1 MEIIWL
7 KTEKKKKYSLNYPAS
22 LAHIYTFHWEFE
34 ITAVFILS

>member
-7 KTEKKKKYSLNYPAS
+7 ETKKRRETNLNYPAS
-22 LAHIYTFHWEFE
+22 LAHIYTFHGEFE